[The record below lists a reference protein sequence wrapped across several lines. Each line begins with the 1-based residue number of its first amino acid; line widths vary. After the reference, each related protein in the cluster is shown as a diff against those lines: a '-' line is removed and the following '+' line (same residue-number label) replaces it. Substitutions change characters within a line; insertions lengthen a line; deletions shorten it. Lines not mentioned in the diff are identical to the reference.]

1 MQQSLFDVFNEPVET
16 ITPYAGTSGWSGS
29 TTSKER
35 AERQDK
41 DGTTSKRQQAVLVA
55 LADLREKGATWIE
68 LGTLLGLH
76 HGSISG
82 VLSNLHREGFLCRL
96 KARRGRC
103 QIYIL
108 PQFVGDS
115 ELEPFRPNVSTRLLA
130 EILAE
135 LETDLA
141 KGAVALARHRIAL
154 TLEFLTSE
162 NK

>member
-1 MQQSLFDVFNEPVET
+1 MQQSLFDVLNEPVET

-41 DGTTSKRQQAVLVA
+41 DGTTSKRQQAVLIA
-55 LADLREKGATWIE
+55 LAELREKGATWIE
-68 LGTLLGLH
+68 LGNLLGLH

-82 VLSNLHREGFLCRL
+82 VLSNLHREGLLCRL
-96 KARRGRC
+96 KARRNRC

-154 TLEFLTSE
+154 TLKSLTSE

>member
-1 MQQSLFDVFNEPVET
+1 
-16 ITPYAGTSGWSGS
+16 
-29 TTSKER
+29 
-35 AERQDK
+35 
-41 DGTTSKRQQAVLVA
+41 
-55 LADLREKGATWIE
+55 
-68 LGTLLGLH
+68 
-76 HGSISG
+76 
-82 VLSNLHREGFLCRL
+82 
-96 KARRGRC
+96 
-103 QIYIL
+103 L

-154 TLEFLTSE
+154 TLKSLTSE